1 MIHNPSELK
10 VANIVVSVIC
20 HTYNHENFIRDA
32 IQGVLQQ
39 KTNFGIEL
47 IIHDDASTD
56 KTRKIIEEYHLK
68 YPHLIK
74 PIYQTENKFSQKLNI
89 SANFTYPVAKG
100 KYIALC
106 EGDDYWTDE
115 NKLQKQVD
123 FLEKNTEY
131 VICWTNFINRKEDAF
146 IETGF
151 DTLFPEIYTLDFNTI
166 FKTYNTF
173 TLTALFKRDSINTNA
188 IFDFQHVKDNTLY
201 CLSLTNGKG
210 AFLNFKSAVYRWHSG
225 GIYSLKS
232 SLFKNYSSYLNLK
245 EIYDKI
251 EPARTKNIKEICDG
265 LLKNAAFE
273 VIKVKVGNDIKIDS
287 KIKREILCTYFFSV
301 SFKKKIRFIKSYFLF
316 KNNKDSF

>member
-1 MIHNPSELK
+1 MMDNPSELI
-10 VANIVVSVIC
+10 ATNIVVSVIC
-20 HTYNHENFIRDA
+20 HTYNHENFIREA
-32 IQGVLQQ
+32 IDGILLQ
-39 KTNFGIEL
+39 KTNFDIEV

-56 KTRKIIEEYHLK
+56 KTREIIEDYHLK
-68 YPHLIK
+68 YPSLIK

-123 FLEKNTEY
+123 FLKQNTEY
-131 VICWTNFINRKEDAF
+131 VICWTDFINKNGDTF
-146 IETGF
+146 IDTGF
-151 DTLFPEIYTLDFNTI
+151 DTLFPEIYPLDFNNI

-173 TLTALFKRDSINTNA
+173 TLTTLFKKDSININA
-188 IFDFQHVKDNTLY
+188 IFNFKHVKDNTLY
-201 CLSLTNGKG
+201 SLSLANGKG

-245 EIYDKI
+245 EVYDKI
-251 EPARTKNIKEICDG
+251 EPARTENIKEICNG

-273 VIKVKVGNDIKIDS
+273 TIKIGKNDTINS
-287 KIKREILCTYFFSV
+287 KIKRKIIITYLLSV
-301 SFKKKIRFIKSYFLF
+301 SFKHKIRFIKSYFMF
-316 KNNKDSF
+316 KK

>member
-1 MIHNPSELK
+1 MNNPSELK
-10 VANIVVSVIC
+10 VTNIIVSVIC
-20 HTYNHENFIRDA
+20 HTYNHENFIREA
-32 IQGVLQQ
+32 IDGIVLQ
-39 KTNFGIEL
+39 KTNFDIEV

-56 KTRKIIEEYHLK
+56 KTREIIEEYRLK
-68 YPHLIK
+68 YPKLIK

-123 FLEKNTEY
+123 FLEQNTDY
-131 VICWTNFINRKEDAF
+131 VICWTNFVNKNGDIF
-146 IETGF
+146 IDTGF
-151 DTLFPEIYTLDFNTI
+151 ETQFPEMCTLDFNTI
-166 FKTYNTF
+166 FKTYNTY
-173 TLTALFKRDSINTNA
+173 TLTALFRRDSIDINA
-188 IFDFQHVKDNTLY
+188 ILNFKYVKDNTLY
-201 CLSLTNGKG
+201 CLILTNGKG

-245 EIYDKI
+245 EVYDKL
-251 EPARTKNIKEICDG
+251 EPARTENIKKICNG

-273 VIKVKVGNDIKIDS
+273 LIKIRENETIDS
-287 KIKREILCTYFFSV
+287 NVKREIIIAYLASV
-301 SFKKKIRFIKSYFLF
+301 SFKHKIRFMKSYFLS
-316 KNNKDSF
+316 KK